1 MAGTQFN
8 FEVFNWIAANQ
19 SLLSTSFLSILS
31 PNSKIFWRYFLKCF
45 TELFFHNSNFP
56 WWLWWAMPDRYVKN
70 FCQQGRNYGNQFGN
84 KGTSLAKWMQWHS
97 EFWKLLIL
105 KFFLIDQREQ
115 EISRV
120 LCKWW
125 YVCWWPFMFCMFCMF
140 YMFCMFCSENRKLQ
154 PPFMIRWWPCKAL
167 QWLKLKCRWTCLT
180 LICAHIKVGLAWKT
194 LMLMK
199 PLLLMLLCQ

>member
-8 FEVFNWIAANQ
+8 FEVFNWIGANQ
-19 SLLSTSFLSILS
+19 SLLSTSYLLILS
-31 PNSKIFWRYFLKCF
+31 TKSEIFCRYFLKCF

-70 FCQQGRNYGNQFGN
+70 FCQQGRNYVNQFGN
-84 KGTSLAKWMQWHS
+84 KGTSHTKWMQWHS

-105 KFFLIDQREQ
+105 KFFMIDQREQ
-115 EISRV
+115 EISTEISANLWRIWTKV
-120 LCKWW
+120 CRWCDVWW
-125 YVCWWPFMFCMFCMF
+125 WSG
-140 YMFCMFCSENRKLQ
+140 MFCSENRKLQ
-154 PPFMIRWWPCKAL
+154 PSFLTRWWPWKAL